1 MSLRS
6 LFLKTNFRVIDSNS
20 LSLAGK
26 LRKLYRFVEN
36 LLYCETDN
44 DTPGSSVPVA
54 IRRGKTTA
62 FLFVMFG
69 DMYISSGPCFM
80 CFTSFVLLKY
90 LGDLASSNCVS
101 CLAYFFT

>member
-20 LSLAGK
+20 LSLAGT

-44 DTPGSSVPVA
+44 DTLQGRQFRWPYGGEK
-54 IRRGKTTA
+54 RLR
-62 FLFVMFG
+62 FCL
-69 DMYISSGPCFM
+69 
-80 CFTSFVLLKY
+80 
-90 LGDLASSNCVS
+90 S
-101 CLAYFFT
+101 CLETCTYHQVLALCALRPLFC